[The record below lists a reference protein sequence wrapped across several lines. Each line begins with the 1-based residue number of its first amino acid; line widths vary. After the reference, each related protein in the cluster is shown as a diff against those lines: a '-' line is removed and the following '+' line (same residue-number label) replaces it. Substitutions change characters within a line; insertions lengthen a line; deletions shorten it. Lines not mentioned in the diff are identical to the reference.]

1 VDQVTEDL
9 PRGMVFIV
17 VRATNLEHPGY
28 FSDVGVRLGLL
39 SSGHEL
45 VFSSRLYRL
54 ITKENAAPGNY

>member
-1 VDQVTEDL
+1 
-9 PRGMVFIV
+9 MVFVV
-17 VRATNLEHPGY
+17 VRATNLDHTGY

-54 ITKENAAPGNY
+54 ITKENAAPGKLL